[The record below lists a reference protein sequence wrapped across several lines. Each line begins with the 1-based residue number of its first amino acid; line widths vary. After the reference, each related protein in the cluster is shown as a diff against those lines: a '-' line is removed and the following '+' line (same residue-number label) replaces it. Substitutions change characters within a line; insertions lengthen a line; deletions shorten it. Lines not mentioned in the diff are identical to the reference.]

1 MMIVIMLTVVQPT
14 IKMSNHRLLCHA
26 FQLLLVSITCAGALI
41 ADDASTETT
50 LPVVSHVFPQSTQQ
64 QATQVATSQNVPT
77 SGKKWNHR
85 VITVA
90 LDPNLPSMINI
101 AAMHAIDNW
110 NQAQIIRF
118 KLVQSPTA
126 DITIS
131 PSTLKSA
138 KGHLT
143 LGVTRSQ
150 CRGRRIIHA
159 DIRIDYP
166 KICRSQLY
174 ATPSD
179 VQTASDRDQI
189 LKTSTRVVEHELGHA
204 LGLNHAKQSVQSVMR
219 SDSSYPMTNIDIQAI
234 RQLYN

>member
-1 MMIVIMLTVVQPT
+1 MMLTMMQPMIKM
-14 IKMSNHRLLCHA
+14 IKMSNHRLLRHVL
-26 FQLLLVSITCAGALI
+26 QLSLVSITCAGALI
-41 ADDASTETT
+41 ADDASTETAI
-50 LPVVSHVFPQSTQQ
+50 PVVSHVFPQSTQQ

-85 VITVA
+85 TITVN

-101 AAMHAIDNW
+101 AAMRAIDNW
-110 NQAQIIRF
+110 NEAQIIRF

-126 DITIS
+126 DIMIS

-159 DIRIDYP
+159 DICIDYP

-219 SDSSYPMTNIDIQAI
+219 PDSSYPMTNIDIQAV

>member
-1 MMIVIMLTVVQPT
+1 MMIIMMLTVVQLT
-14 IKMSNHRLLCHA
+14 IEMSNHRLLCHA
-26 FQLLLVSITCAGALI
+26 LQLLLVSITCAGALI

-50 LPVVSHVFPQSTQQ
+50 LPIVSHVFPQSTQQ
-64 QATQVATSQNVPT
+64 QATQVATSRNVPT

-85 VITVA
+85 VITVN

-101 AAMHAIDNW
+101 AAMRAIDNW

-126 DITIS
+126 DIVIS

-179 VQTASDRDQI
+179 VQTASDRDQV
-189 LKTSTRVVEHELGHA
+189 LKTSTQVVEHELGHA
-204 LGLNHAKQSVQSVMR
+204 LGLNHAKQSAQSVMR
-219 SDSSYPMTNIDIQAI
+219 PDSSYPMTNIDIQAI

>member
-1 MMIVIMLTVVQPT
+1 MMIIMTLTVTQPT
-14 IKMSNHRLLCHA
+14 IKMSNHHLLRHA
-26 FQLLLVSITCAGALI
+26 FQLLLVSITCTGALI

-50 LPVVSHVFPQSTQQ
+50 IPVVSHVFPQTSQQ
-64 QATQVATSQNVPT
+64 QATQVTTSRNVPT

-85 VITVA
+85 TITVA

-101 AAMHAIDNW
+101 AAMRAIDKW

-118 KLVQSPTA
+118 KLVQSQTA

-159 DIRIDYP
+159 DIWIDYP

-219 SDSSYPMTNIDIQAI
+219 SDSSYPMTNIDIQAV

>member
-1 MMIVIMLTVVQPT
+1 MMLTVAQPT

-26 FQLLLVSITCAGALI
+26 LQLLLVSITCAGALI

-50 LPVVSHVFPQSTQQ
+50 IPVVSHVFPQSTRQ
-64 QATQVATSQNVPT
+64 QATQVATSRNVPT

-85 VITVA
+85 TITVN
-90 LDPNLPSMINI
+90 LDPSLPSMINI
-101 AAMHAIDNW
+101 AALRAIDNW

-174 ATPSD
+174 ASPSD

>member
-1 MMIVIMLTVVQPT
+1 MQPT
-14 IKMSNHRLLCHA
+14 IKMSNHRLLCHTL
-26 FQLLLVSITCAGALI
+26 QLLLVSITCTGALI

-50 LPVVSHVFPQSTQQ
+50 LPIVSHVFPQTSQQ
-64 QATQVATSQNVPT
+64 QATQVATSRNVPT

-85 VITVA
+85 TITVA

-101 AAMHAIDNW
+101 AALRAIDNW

-126 DITIS
+126 DIVIS
-131 PSTLKSA
+131 PSTLKSS

-150 CRGRRIIHA
+150 CRGQRIIHA

-174 ATPSD
+174 SSPSD
-179 VQTASDRDQI
+179 VQTASDRDQV

-204 LGLNHAKQSVQSVMR
+204 LGLNHAQQSVQSVMR
-219 SDSSYPMTNIDIQAI
+219 PDSSYPMTNIDIQAI

>member
-1 MMIVIMLTVVQPT
+1 MMLTVVQPT
-14 IKMSNHRLLCHA
+14 IKMSNHRLLCHTL
-26 FQLLLVSITCAGALI
+26 QLLLVSITCADALI

-50 LPVVSHVFPQSTQQ
+50 IPVVSHVFPQSTQQ
-64 QATQVATSQNVPT
+64 QATQVATSRNVPT
-77 SGKKWNHR
+77 SGKKWNHHT
-85 VITVA
+85 ITVA

-101 AAMHAIDNW
+101 AAMRAIDNW

-126 DITIS
+126 DIVIS
-131 PSTLKSA
+131 PSTLKSS

-174 ATPSD
+174 SSPSD
-179 VQTASDRDQI
+179 VQTASDYDQV

>member
-1 MMIVIMLTVVQPT
+1 MMLTVVQPT

-26 FQLLLVSITCAGALI
+26 LQLLLVSITCAGALI
-41 ADDASTETT
+41 ADDASTKTT
-50 LPVVSHVFPQSTQQ
+50 IPVVSHVFPQSTQQ
-64 QATQVATSQNVPT
+64 QATQVATSRNVPT

-85 VITVA
+85 TITVA

-101 AAMHAIDNW
+101 AAMRAIDNW

>member
-1 MMIVIMLTVVQPT
+1 MIIMMLTVVQPT

-26 FQLLLVSITCAGALI
+26 LQLLLVSITCAGALI

-50 LPVVSHVFPQSTQQ
+50 IPVVSHVFPQSTQQ

-85 VITVA
+85 AITVA

-101 AAMHAIDNW
+101 AAMRAIDNW

-174 ATPSD
+174 ASPSD
-179 VQTASDRDQI
+179 VQTASDRDQV

-219 SDSSYPMTNIDIQAI
+219 SDSSYPMTNIDIQVI